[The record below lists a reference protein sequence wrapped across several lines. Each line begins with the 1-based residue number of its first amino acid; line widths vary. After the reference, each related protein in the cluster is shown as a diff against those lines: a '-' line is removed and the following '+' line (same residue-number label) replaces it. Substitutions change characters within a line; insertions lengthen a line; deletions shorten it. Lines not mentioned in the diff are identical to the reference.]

1 MEPVLRPMVFD
12 KGRMLRRGYAY
23 RLYLPRRGGGL
34 IAERIKGGFAKGE
47 VDPDRAET
55 SWCIYAWPVE
65 EQDAGSRTFFVSSE
79 GDILATGWYEG
90 PDPSIQGGYAAD
102 HAPAPHAA
110 ELPDGKMASGATGRD
125 GRFWRQTG

>member
-1 MEPVLRPMVFD
+1 MHPILKKAVFD
-12 KGRMLRRGYAY
+12 RGRMLRRGYAY

-34 IAERIKGGFAKGE
+34 IAERIEGGFAKGE

-55 SWCIYAWPVE
+55 QWCIYAWPVE
-65 EQDAGSRTFFVSSE
+65 ERDEGSRTFFVSSE

-90 PDPSIQGGYAAD
+90 PDPSIAGGYAAD
-102 HAPAPHAA
+102 RAPAPHAA
-110 ELPDGKMASGATGRD
+110 ERPDGSLAICATGRD